1 MYKIMKKMIVQ
12 TLLQLQEFS
21 NQLTEQIHKDS
32 VITMSG
38 ELGVGKTTLAS
49 YILRELVDDEDSF
62 TSPTFNI
69 VHEYYSKKK
78 QAKVFHLDLYRINDV
93 NELVE
98 IGFND
103 ILNSGIVI
111 IEWPEIAF
119 PIIRNMAKD
128 RLIEMQLSFED
139 EITRKISCKI
149 SSHRLE

>member
-1 MYKIMKKMIVQ
+1 MKKMIVQ

-21 NQLTEQIHKDS
+21 NQLTQQIQKDS

-49 YILRELVDDEDSF
+49 YILKDLVDDEENF

-69 VHEYYSKKK
+69 VHEYYSKKRQVK
-78 QAKVFHLDLYRINDV
+78 IFHLDLYRINDV
-93 NELVE
+93 NELHE
-98 IGFND
+98 IGFDD
-103 ILNSGIVI
+103 ILNSGIVL

-119 PIIRNMAKD
+119 PIIRSVAKD

-139 EITRKISCKI
+139 ATTRKISCKI
-149 SSHRLE
+149 SSHELK

>member
-1 MYKIMKKMIVQ
+1 MKKMIVQ

-21 NQLTEQIHKDS
+21 NQLTQQIQKDS

-49 YILRELVDDEDSF
+49 YILKDLVDDEENF

-78 QAKVFHLDLYRINDV
+78 QAKIFHLDLYRINDV
-93 NELVE
+93 NELHE
-98 IGFND
+98 IGFYD
-103 ILNSGIVI
+103 ILNSGIVL

-119 PIIRNMAKD
+119 PIIKSVAKD

-139 EITRKISCKI
+139 ETTRKISCKI
-149 SSHRLE
+149 SSHELK